1 MENDEEVVLSMVKEQ
16 LNHYKIKKVNDGKWK
31 YSLALW
37 KAHESQKNY
46 LIFATWQ
53 TL

>member
-1 MENDEEVVLSMVKEQ
+1 MVKEQ
-16 LNHYKIKKVNDGKWK
+16 LNHYKIKKVNDGKCK
-31 YSLALW
+31 KSLALW

-46 LIFATWQ
+46 VVFATCQ